1 MNAQAVFPSDTSP
14 QLGAPTDAALAQ
26 RFDPV
31 FARIAEGALARERE
45 RILAHEPVA
54 WLRAAGFGAVRV
66 PQAHGGLGASLP
78 QLLRLLARLGEAD
91 SNLPQ
96 ILRAHFGFVEGLY
109 GSTADDAALRARWF
123 PRVAAGALFGAAM
136 AERGPATENTL
147 TLRRDGAHWQLDG
160 EKFYSTGT
168 LYADWILAAAVDGGD
183 QPALAVPADAQ
194 GVTRIDDWDGFGQ
207 RLTGSGSTHFRA
219 VRLQDEHVL
228 HRHPAGQARPDNY
241 LTAFYQSVH
250 LATLTGIARAVLRDG
265 VEFVRARTRVFGVPG
280 QTRPADDPLV
290 QRVVGRL
297 SSLAFAAD
305 AVVEQVGVSLQ
316 QAHLAHHAGT
326 ASEADY
332 IAADL
337 AAYHGQQVVLPL
349 VLEASTLVFEVGGA
363 SATARERAL
372 DRHWRN
378 ARTIASH
385 NPAILRER
393 ALGDWRLNGRRPREA
408 WFAGTTSQSA
418 AGADAS
424 VSTGATA

>member
-1 MNAQAVFPSDTSP
+1 M
-14 QLGAPTDAALAQ
+14 
-26 RFDPV
+26 
-31 FARIAEGALARERE
+31 
-45 RILAHEPVA
+45 
-54 WLRAAGFGAVRV
+54 
-66 PQAHGGLGASLP
+66 
-78 QLLRLLARLGEAD
+78 
-91 SNLPQ
+91 
-96 ILRAHFGFVEGLY
+96 
-109 GSTADDAALRARWF
+109 
-123 PRVAAGALFGAAM
+123 
-136 AERGPATENTL
+136 
-147 TLRRDGAHWQLDG
+147 
-160 EKFYSTGT
+160 
-168 LYADWILAAAVDGGD
+168 DGGD
-183 QPALAVPADAQ
+183 QLALAVPADAQ

>member
-183 QPALAVPADAQ
+183 QLALAVPADAQ

-280 QTRPADDPLV
+280 QTRPPTIHWCSGWSTACRAWP
-290 QRVVGRL
+290 
-297 SSLAFAAD
+297 
-305 AVVEQVGVSLQ
+305 SLQ
-316 QAHLAHHAGT
+316 TRWWSRSASRCSRPTSRIMPAPRQRPITSPPIWPPIT
-326 ASEADY
+326 ASRWCC
-332 IAADL
+332 
-337 AAYHGQQVVLPL
+337 HWCWRP
-349 VLEASTLVFEVGGA
+349 
-363 SATARERAL
+363 ARWSSRSVA
-372 DRHWRN
+372 
-378 ARTIASH
+378 
-385 NPAILRER
+385 P
-393 ALGDWRLNGRRPREA
+393 RRPRV
-408 WFAGTTSQSA
+408 
-418 AGADAS
+418 S
-424 VSTGATA
+424 VRWTGIGATRAPSPRITRRSCANVRLATGD